1 MNPLNP
7 IERAKTIGEGNEP
20 WRSRPGPIVY
30 LEHMQYALC
39 HAAPGL
45 RYSPQRPI
53 QPKTDVCRSEERRG
67 VYSKNLCTIRRPHRR
82 IGGVKGAEKG
92 KGEGK
97 MRDVYSAQMLTVLP
111 SPVSDH
117 ILLSDESLEACS
129 RRPR

>member
-20 WRSRPGPIVY
+20 CRSRPGPIVY

-53 QPKTDVCRSEERRG
+53 QPKTDVCRKRG
-67 VYSKNLCTIRRPHRR
+67 EDSYSKNLCTIRGL
-82 IGGVKGAEKG
+82 IDGKG

-97 MRDVYSAQMLTVLP
+97 MRDVYPAQMLTVLP

>member
-20 WRSRPGPIVY
+20 CRSRPGPIVY

-53 QPKTDVCRSEERRG
+53 QPKTDVCRKRG
-67 VYSKNLCTIRRPHRR
+67 EDSYSKNLCTIRGL
-82 IGGVKGAEKG
+82 IDETGG
-92 KGEGK
+92 GEG
-97 MRDVYSAQMLTVLP
+97 RREDARC
-111 SPVSDH
+111 
-117 ILLSDESLEACS
+117 LLGSNVDRTPFTSLGSYPAF
-129 RRPR
+129 R

>member
-39 HAAPGL
+39 HAASGL

-53 QPKTDVCRSEERRG
+53 QPKTDVCRKRGEDRIRRTYARFEASSTDRRG
-67 VYSKNLCTIRRPHRR
+67 
-82 IGGVKGAEKG
+82 
-92 KGEGK
+92 
-97 MRDVYSAQMLTVLP
+97 
-111 SPVSDH
+111 
-117 ILLSDESLEACS
+117 
-129 RRPR
+129 

>member
-1 MNPLNP
+1 M
-7 IERAKTIGEGNEP
+7 
-20 WRSRPGPIVY
+20 
-30 LEHMQYALC
+30 H
-39 HAAPGL
+39 
-45 RYSPQRPI
+45 
-53 QPKTDVCRSEERRG
+53 D
-67 VYSKNLCTIRRPHRR
+67 SKPHRR
-82 IGGVKGAEKG
+82 IGGVKGTG